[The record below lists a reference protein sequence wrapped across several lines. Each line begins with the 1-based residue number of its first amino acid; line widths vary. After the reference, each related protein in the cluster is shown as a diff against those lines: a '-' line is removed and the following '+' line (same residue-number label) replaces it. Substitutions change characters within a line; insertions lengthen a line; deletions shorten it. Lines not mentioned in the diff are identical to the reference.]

1 MTVSPSLSQTR
12 KAQSSGLIIY
22 PYHGV
27 GLIRFGMMREDV
39 RGVLGKPSATFYKGL
54 STESPTD
61 AYDDLGLHV
70 YYNHPSGCCE
80 ALEFFE
86 PAQLLLEEKSLFK
99 LSFSQLKEWLLSQDP
114 DLEVDEEGLTC
125 FKYGIGVYAPDWTE
139 DSNLSAQG
147 ILVFNDKNYYDQ

>member
-12 KAQSSGLIIY
+12 KTQSSGLIIY

-39 RGVLGKPSATFYKGL
+39 RGLLGKPSATFYKGL
-54 STESPTD
+54 STESSTD

-80 ALEFFE
+80 AL
-86 PAQLLLEEKSLFK
+86 SLF
-99 LSFSQLKEWLLSQDP
+99 SQ
-114 DLEVDEEGLTC
+114 TR
-125 FKYGIGVYAPDWTE
+125 
-139 DSNLSAQG
+139 
-147 ILVFNDKNYYDQ
+147 